1 MAGCIGQ
8 IGSSLGPYGNV
19 IGRKN
24 GVGGQTARIEIDR
37 ISDGR
42 GRNSRT
48 TLKVDSMERKGHV
61 DAEMSGVREFEDTQS
76 GWAQAQ
82 AIMTRRHHVRQMD
95 L

>member
-1 MAGCIGQ
+1 
-8 IGSSLGPYGNV
+8 
-19 IGRKN
+19 
-24 GVGGQTARIEIDR
+24 
-37 ISDGR
+37 
-42 GRNSRT
+42 
-48 TLKVDSMERKGHV
+48 MERKGHV